1 MHAVNRFL
9 ISGVLM
15 LVATS
20 TMISQARAD
29 FQVNDPAG
37 VFAQLKARMSAPP
50 KFEQGLVCGDKK
62 TYSASDSH
70 CEYRCSSS
78 FCMARCENALGFE
91 AKFDL
96 HVEDCT
102 ADSASIYGDNGI
114 SFPVSKAD
122 YEADGTWVRSIL
134 KGSGRFI
141 QPEGQWKL
149 LDVWSARVSSIEGGK
164 LVGIPNALEL
174 RVELSFG
181 TVGTQTE
188 IFSIFLDGDKSG
200 LEQVLAFGNGDV
212 GGGGGSTTFL
222 LRRGVVVKPVG
233 GLFP

>member
-1 MHAVNRFL
+1 MF
-9 ISGVLM
+9 
-15 LVATS
+15 VATS
-20 TMISQARAD
+20 VLTSQAHAD

-37 VFAQLKARMSAPP
+37 VFNQLKSRMSSPT
-50 KFEQGLVCGDKK
+50 KFAQEMVCGDKK
-62 TYSASDSH
+62 TYSATDSH

-78 FCMARCENALGFE
+78 FCTSRCETALAFE

-96 HVEDCT
+96 HIEDCT
-102 ADSASIYGDNGI
+102 ADGASIYGDNGI
-114 SFPVSKAD
+114 SFPISKTD
-122 YEADGTWVRSIL
+122 YEADGTWVRAIL
-134 KGSGRFI
+134 QGSGRFI

-149 LDVWSARVSSIEGGK
+149 LDVWSANVSTIEGGK
-164 LVGIPNALEL
+164 LVGLSNALEL

-181 TVGTQTE
+181 TVGSQTE

-200 LEQVLAFGNGDV
+200 LEQLLGFGNGIV

-222 LRRGVVVKPVG
+222 LRRGVVIKPVG